1 MTSRADGKLL
11 LFLSGDQGLR
21 PTMVNSTDTCA
32 VEITDQVA
40 GKGASC

>member
-1 MTSRADGKLL
+1 MTSHVDGKLL

-21 PTMVNSTDTCA
+21 QTMVNPKDTCA

-40 GKGASC
+40 GKGASG